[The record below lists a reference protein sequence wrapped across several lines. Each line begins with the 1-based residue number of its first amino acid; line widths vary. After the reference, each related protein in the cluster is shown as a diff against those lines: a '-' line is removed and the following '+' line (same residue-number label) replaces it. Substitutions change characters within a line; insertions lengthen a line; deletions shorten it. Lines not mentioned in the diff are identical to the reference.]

1 MCFKPRGEPHAEY
14 QGCYLVPIVAEAL
27 AVPIAARLDRISE
40 FVRCGPVDFDTLV
53 LHTGSGDIAPL
64 STYFNRH
71 LTKLDELNHLFY
83 GHADD
88 AVAHSQ
94 GLGLN
99 EQELE
104 MRSILVR
111 VQQELVKASVQNRSR
126 QQATST
132 EEQTQAP
139 SMTKEGE
146 GGQAENSSAKKE
158 QGEQEMQE
166 QMKQQVVEK
175 NKEQMKEKVQEQEV
189 EEGLEVRRE
198 DCNAVMTKV
207 GEHTC
212 EESQT
217 EEKEKLEADVKK
229 GEADEEKEGE
239 KDLVELEHLM
249 KANFLMVAD
258 EVQRD

>member
-166 QMKQQVVEK
+166 QMKQQ
-175 NKEQMKEKVQEQEV
+175 EQEV

>member
-88 AVAHSQ
+88 SVAHSQ

-166 QMKQQVVEK
+166 QMKQQ
-175 NKEQMKEKVQEQEV
+175 EQEV

-249 KANFLMVAD
+249 KANFLMMAD

>member
-132 EEQTQAP
+132 EEQRQAP
-139 SMTKEGE
+139 LTTKEGE
-146 GGQAENSSAKKE
+146 EGHAEDSSAEKGQGKKE
-158 QGEQEMQE
+158 VQMQADKPLTE
-166 QMKQQVVEK
+166 
-175 NKEQMKEKVQEQEV
+175 KEQVMEKVQEQEE
-189 EEGLEVRRE
+189 EEGVQERSE
-198 DCNAVMTKV
+198 DCNSVMTKV
-207 GEHTC
+207 GEQTS

-217 EEKEKLEADVKK
+217 EENEKPEADVKK
-229 GEADEEKEGE
+229 GEGDVKKGEEE
-239 KDLVELEHLM
+239 DLVELEHLM
-249 KANFLMVAD
+249 RANFLMVAD

>member
-132 EEQTQAP
+132 GEQTKAP
-139 SMTKEGE
+139 PMKKEGE
-146 GGQAENSSAKKE
+146 EGHAEDSSAEKK

-166 QMKQQVVEK
+166 QVKQQVMK
-175 NKEQMKEKVQEQEV
+175 KEQEQEA
-189 EEGLEVRRE
+189 EEGVEVRRE

-207 GEHTC
+207 GEQTS

-217 EEKEKLEADVKK
+217 DEKPEADVKK
-229 GEADEEKEGE
+229 GEADEEKEE
-239 KDLVELEHLM
+239 EEDLVELEHLM
-249 KANFLMVAD
+249 RANFLMVAD

>member
-132 EEQTQAP
+132 EEQTKAP
-139 SMTKEGE
+139 SMKKEGE
-146 GGQAENSSAKKE
+146 EGQAKNSSAEKE

-166 QMKQQVVEK
+166 QVRRQVME
-175 NKEQMKEKVQEQEV
+175 KEQVMEKVQEQEV
-189 EEGLEVRRE
+189 EEGVQERSE
-198 DCNAVMTKV
+198 DCNAVLTKV
-207 GEHTC
+207 GEQTS

-217 EEKEKLEADVKK
+217 EEKSEADVRK
-229 GEADEEKEGE
+229 GEADKEKEEEG
-239 KDLVELEHLM
+239 DLVELEHLM
-249 KANFLMVAD
+249 RANFLMVAD
-258 EVQRD
+258 EVQKD